1 MSGIDVV
8 LLGLAL
14 AVDAFVVSFSY
25 GLILKRNRWRNAVSL
40 GAATGLGQFVMP
52 VAGWY
57 GTNLVHGYIE
67 SIDHWIAFAVF
78 LALGLKVI
86 DEA

>member
-52 VAGWY
+52 VAG
-57 GTNLVHGYIE
+57 
-67 SIDHWIAFAVF
+67 
-78 LALGLKVI
+78 
-86 DEA
+86 